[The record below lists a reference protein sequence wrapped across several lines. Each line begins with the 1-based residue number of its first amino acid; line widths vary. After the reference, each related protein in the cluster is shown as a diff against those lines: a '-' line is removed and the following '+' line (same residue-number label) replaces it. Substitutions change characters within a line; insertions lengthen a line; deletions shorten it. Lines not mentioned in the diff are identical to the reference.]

1 MINLK
6 DNNNVSKIEEIK
18 SELLKG
24 NIKITDQNYFIITKK
39 MRNNLATIKS
49 DTIFVC
55 FDKWWK

>member
-24 NIKITDQNYFIITKK
+24 NIKITDQNYLIITKN

>member
-24 NIKITDQNYFIITKK
+24 NIKITDQNYLIITKN

-49 DTIFVC
+49 DTIFIC

>member
-49 DTIFVC
+49 DTIFIC